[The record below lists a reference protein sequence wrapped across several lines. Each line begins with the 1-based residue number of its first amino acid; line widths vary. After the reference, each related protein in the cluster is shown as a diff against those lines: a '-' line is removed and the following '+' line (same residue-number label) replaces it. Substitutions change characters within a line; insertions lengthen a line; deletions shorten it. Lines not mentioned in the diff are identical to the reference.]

1 MVNARPRLIAA
12 FLACAIWAG
21 ITLGVS
27 LWQVGPGTS
36 LEALVT
42 ERLVWATP
50 LAALFMVAF
59 VAVARWPKVGMCS
72 PQPLVSLKVMWLPA
86 LYLIVFS
93 AAILL
98 LVKSGHAVPTTFALA
113 MIALNTMVVGFS
125 EELAFRGVLWDA
137 ARKALPFWPGFLLVS
152 ALFGM
157 IHVMNALL
165 TGAFEAAVVQA
176 MNAFM
181 LGCAFQALRIRNRS
195 IWPVMILHWLWDCLI
210 FILVTLDNDPAAA
223 PKGAFF
229 MPFVMNGPLFVYS
242 LFLVRSERVRAGWRD
257 DTLT

>member
-1 MVNARPRLIAA
+1 MANARFRLIAA
-12 FLACAIWAG
+12 LLACLVWAV

-27 LWQVGPGTS
+27 LWQVGAGTS

-42 ERLVWATP
+42 ERVVWATP
-50 LAALFMVAF
+50 LAALFMLAF
-59 VAVARWPKVGMCS
+59 VAVARWPHVGMRT
-72 PQPLVSLKVMWLPA
+72 PQPVASLKVMWLPA
-86 LYLIVFS
+86 LYLFVLLIG
-93 AAILL
+93 ILF
-98 LVKSGHAVPTTFALA
+98 VINSGHVLPTTFALA
-113 MIALNTMVVGFS
+113 MITLNTMVVGFS

-137 ARKALPFWPGFLLVS
+137 FRKSLPFWPAFLLVS
-152 ALFGM
+152 ALFGLV
-157 IHVMNALL
+157 HVLNALL
-165 TGAFEAAVVQA
+165 TGAFDAAVVQA
-176 MNAFM
+176 LNAFM